1 MTMQQGGLRW
11 YWNRLRSM
19 SIWELFYRL
28 RQALIIQL
36 ERRRASVLHTQSE
49 IAPAV
54 IDLAYNRFRAESP
67 VIWFDTQSEPTCVVS
82 VKRTYPN
89 GVQACLERAESLLL
103 GHYEIFGH
111 EISSPKASIAWGRD
125 PIHGRDWPKDF
136 YADLDTRDGTKIGG
150 VKWVWE
156 LNRHHHLLTLAKAY
170 LLAQDE
176 RYAREVCDQILDWID
191 DNPPLIGVNWAS
203 PLEIAIRLINWIW
216 AMAFLR
222 GSKALSQVV
231 FDKTLMSITLQAAYI
246 DSHCSAYSSANN
258 HLIGEAAG
266 LAVVGL
272 AFPDLPKAET
282 WREKG
287 LSILGAE
294 IEKQIYPD
302 GVPAE
307 QSLSYLL
314 FILEFNI
321 IAWELARRNGINQDP
336 RWYDRLDAASTFL
349 ANLMQGCD
357 QLPAIGDA
365 DDAQVLRLDDR
376 PGANKAQSI
385 LASAAAILGRS
396 DLKAV
401 SPVWDEKSHWL
412 LGEKGRSDFQALSK
426 VPLEPASRIF
436 PNGGYAVL
444 NSDRANILWDCGPL
458 GYLSTAAHGHAD
470 ALSFTLAVDG
480 HSILV
485 DPGTYAY
492 QEGGV
497 WRDYFRSTRAHNTI
511 VVNHRDQSEILGDF
525 LWGRRARTQIVRQFL
540 GEDPAW
546 VIGKH
551 DGYQDEGL
559 LHWRAL
565 FLWKPGALV
574 VVDLLDG
581 EGEVAI
587 DQLWHL
593 SEEVEL
599 DFKPD
604 HIEFRS
610 PATRIY
616 AITGDEPQLS
626 RKVLSGE
633 QDPIQGW
640 ISPCYGVR
648 KPAPVLT
655 YSGIV
660 QLPIQLTF
668 TIFWGDIDLNAAQSI
683 TSRSLDKL
691 ESDVL
696 I

>member
-1 MTMQQGGLRW
+1 MQQSGLRW

-19 SIWELFYRL
+19 SPWELFYRL

-36 ERRRASVLHTQSE
+36 ERRRVSAPHSQSE
-49 IAPAV
+49 IASV
-54 IDLAYNRFRAESP
+54 IIDVAYNRFRTESP
-67 VIWFDTQSEPTCVVS
+67 VLWFDPQSEPSCVVS

-111 EISSPKASIAWGRD
+111 EISSPSGSVAWGRD

-156 LNRHHHLLTLAKAY
+156 LNRHHHLLSLAKAY
-170 LLAQDE
+170 LLTRDE

-203 PLEIAIRLINWIW
+203 PLEIAIRLINWTW
-216 AMAFLR
+216 SLAFIQ
-222 GSKALSQVV
+222 GSDVLKKDVFSRILTSIVEQVGHV
-231 FDKTLMSITLQAAYI
+231 ERHQ
-246 DSHCSAYSSANN
+246 SAYSSANN
-258 HLIGEAAG
+258 HLIGEATG
-266 LAVVGL
+266 LTVVGL

-282 WREKG
+282 WCQKG

-294 IEKQIYPD
+294 IDKQIYPD
-302 GVPAE
+302 GVPTE

-321 IAWELARRNGINQDP
+321 LAWELARRNGITQDP
-336 RWYDRLDAASTFL
+336 RWYDRLDVASTFL
-349 ANLMQGCD
+349 ASLLKNRGK
-357 QLPAIGDA
+357 LPAIGDA
-365 DDAQVLRLDDR
+365 DDAYVLRLDDHPEASR
-376 PGANKAQSI
+376 VHSI
-385 LASAAAILGRS
+385 LASAAAILGRA
-396 DLKAV
+396 DLKEAA
-401 SPVWDEKSHWL
+401 PIWDEKSHWL
-412 LGEKGRSDFQALSK
+412 LGDQGERAFQALEHSTT
-426 VPLEPASRIF
+426 EPTSRIF
-436 PNGGYAVL
+436 PDGGYVVL
-444 NSDRANILWDCGPL
+444 QSERAHVLWDCGPL

-511 VVNHRDQSEILGDF
+511 VVNHRDQSEMHGDF
-525 LWGRRARTQIVRQFL
+525 LWGRRARTQIARQFL

-546 VIGKH
+546 VMGKH
-551 DGYQDEGL
+551 DGYQDIGL

-574 VVDLLDG
+574 VFDLLDG

-593 SEEVEL
+593 SKEV
-599 DFKPD
+599 DPVIKPH

-610 PATRIY
+610 PATRIC
-616 AITGDEPQLS
+616 AITSDEPQLA
-626 RKVLSGE
+626 RKVLIGE

-640 ISPCYGVR
+640 ISPCYGVK

-668 TIFWGDIDLNAAQSI
+668 TFFWGDMDLKEAQSI

-691 ESDVL
+691 ESDVPL
-696 I
+696 